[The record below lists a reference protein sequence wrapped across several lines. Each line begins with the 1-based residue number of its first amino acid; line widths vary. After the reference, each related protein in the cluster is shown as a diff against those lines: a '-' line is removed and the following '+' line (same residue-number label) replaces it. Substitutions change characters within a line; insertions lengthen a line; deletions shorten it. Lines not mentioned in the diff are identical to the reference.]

1 MALARL
7 RRLDQLAVTVLEKLV
22 PALSQGPISCLDGRA
37 YGLVGARPG
46 SWPRPPDQ
54 LRRGQECP
62 GPGRA

>member
-22 PALSQGPISCLDGRA
+22 PALSQAPFRALTGGPTA
-37 YGLVGARPG
+37 WWEPGLAPG
-46 SWPRPPDQ
+46 DTPDQ